1 MKRQIKLLIE
11 NLFDDLYDIDQE
23 TNLTTDIADK
33 MYIPEIGSIYYEKKK
48 PFAICCGLDTDFQD
62 KEFRYFLIKKETSK
76 SWCRGYSHPVHELCE
91 SKAFEQGYEN
101 TLIIKNNY
109 DLNKFAAFKYCCSL
123 GDNVYLPAINEFQ
136 IMYSYI
142 DKLNDEL
149 QNIPRAIFI
158 DTDYIYWTSTAATYF
173 WRAKGFDTETN
184 KIIES
189 PTTNSYKVR
198 PFIKV
203 KNNF

>member
-1 MKRQIKLLIE
+1 MKKQIRLLVE

-23 TNLTTDIADK
+23 TNSEIDLADQI
-33 MYIPEIGSIYYEKKK
+33 YTPVIGSIYYEKKK
-48 PFAICCGLDTDFQD
+48 PYAICCGLDTDFQD
-62 KEFRYFLIKKETSK
+62 KEFRYFLIKKETNK
-76 SWCRGYSHPVHELCE
+76 SWKRGGYENIHELCE

-101 TLIIKNNY
+101 TQIIKNNY

-149 QNIPRAIFI
+149 QYIPRAIYI
-158 DTDYIYWTSTAATYF
+158 DTDNIYWTSTSNRSIWSAL
-173 WRAKGFDTETN
+173 GFDTKTN
-184 KIIES
+184 KIIGS
-189 PTTNSYKVR
+189 MKTNSFKVR